1 MSRTVRV
8 KAENSAV
15 YRRLNP
21 DNLPPEVLENA
32 VFDEVPI
39 IFDGMEPVIDRVWTD
54 DAEVTRF
61 VVITRS
67 ELDVEPSNR
76 TNVSMDDRI
85 RIRYDNILNG
95 DEDCPLIEREYS
107 EILSWEVVQ

>member
-54 DAEVTRF
+54 DSEVTRF

-76 TNVSMDDRI
+76 TNVSMDDRV